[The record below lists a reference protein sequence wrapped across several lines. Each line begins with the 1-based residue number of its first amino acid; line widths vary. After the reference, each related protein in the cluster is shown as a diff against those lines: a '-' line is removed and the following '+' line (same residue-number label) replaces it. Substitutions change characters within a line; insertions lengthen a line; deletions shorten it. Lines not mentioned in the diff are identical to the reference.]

1 MMGVTDEAS
10 IQTKIDECIREYQ
23 QNPVFREPVDTGMP
37 AVDSYTW
44 KRYAPIME
52 AEMMKRIKG

>member
-1 MMGVTDEAS
+1 MMGNTDETA
-10 IQTKIDECIREYQ
+10 IQAKIDECIHEYQ
-23 QNPVFREPVDTGMP
+23 QNPVVREPADTGMP
-37 AVDSYTW
+37 DVDSYTW